1 MLKEKYKELK
11 LNHPKSIIFI
21 KSGSFFIT
29 FNQDAIIINKILNYK
44 IKKLNNDYI
53 RVGFP
58 ISSINKVSEMLT
70 RNEINYI
77 IYEDDIIDNIKFNH
91 NKYNNYIAEFYSY
104 QLAKD
109 KINYITEKLNDN
121 LFNPSI
127 INILNEIEKVICK
140 INY

>member
-21 KSGSFFIT
+21 KSGNFFIT

-58 ISSINKVSEMLT
+58 ISSINKVSEILT
-70 RNEINYI
+70 KNEINYI
-77 IYEDDIIDNIKFNH
+77 IYEDDIIDNIKFKY
-91 NKYNNYIAEFYSY
+91 NKYNNHIDEFYSY

-109 KINYITEKLNDN
+109 KINYITGKLNDN
-121 LFNPSI
+121 LFNSSI
-127 INILNEIEKVICK
+127 INILNEIERIICK